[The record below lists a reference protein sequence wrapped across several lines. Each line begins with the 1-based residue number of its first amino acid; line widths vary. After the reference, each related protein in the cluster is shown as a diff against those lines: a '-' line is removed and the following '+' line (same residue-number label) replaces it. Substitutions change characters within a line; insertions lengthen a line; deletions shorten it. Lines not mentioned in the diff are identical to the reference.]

1 MDSLIYSINTF
12 FRRLSMCG
20 DGSHRYQPET
30 DEERKARQHDE
41 VMAAQKKSKSH
52 DHKHEKIA
60 A

>member
-1 MDSLIYSINTF
+1 
-12 FRRLSMCG
+12 MCG

-41 VMAAQKKSKSH
+41 VMADQKKSKSH